1 MTNPSDRDTFFSRQ
15 DESLSL
21 EGGRFALANGKPRL
35 VGSHLDPYAT
45 EQSTPL
51 TAPDPTHGFVP
62 DRDVVEEPTSDRYGI
77 DLNKLPGAPPAESTC
92 PVSSQPPD
100 GDVEP
105 SVPSPSSFRL
115 RRI

>member
-1 MTNPSDRDTFFSRQ
+1 MTNPDTFFSRQ

-35 VGSHLDPYAT
+35 VGSDLDPYRT
-45 EQSTPL
+45 LQSTPL
-51 TAPDPTHGFVP
+51 TDPDPTHGFAP

-77 DLNKLPGAPPAESTC
+77 DLNKLPGAPPAAERTC
-92 PVSSQPPD
+92 PVSSSTTLA

-105 SVPSPSSFRL
+105 SAPSSAPFQEND
-115 RRI
+115 